1 MRCSFR
7 STVKVRQTTC
17 QAIHHLLT
25 PICPWFLDFTI
36 QESPHTWVGPYCYHW
51 LQIEESGDNRRT
63 NSIENCVLH
72 LAGPRPLKEV
82 GSGIKEYIESLYL
95 SLRMSILHLLL
106 SEFLKT
112 LRFSDILSDV
122 KSNWVENVNF
132 LQKRPALD
140 PWVGKIPWRTAWQP
154 TPVLSSLKSHGQRS
168 LAGYGHRVSKSRL
181 SMNQLSSLTTEPTNW
196 TYLASGHL

>member
-1 MRCSFR
+1 MINWLHDECN
-7 STVKVRQTTC
+7 VTC
-17 QAIHHLLT
+17 ISHPKARVMKYFVDLYRFPAIHTFPPLLWT
-25 PICPWFLDFTI
+25 SPSLSIYCFIFLDFTI

-63 NSIENCVLH
+63 NAIENCVLH

-132 LQKRPALD
+132 LRKEVQLEQWLLFLLKDDQK
-140 PWVGKIPWRTAWQP
+140 GE
-154 TPVLSSLKSHGQRS
+154 SHKLCRI
-168 LAGYGHRVSKSRL
+168 L
-181 SMNQLSSLTTEPTNW
+181 
-196 TYLASGHL
+196 